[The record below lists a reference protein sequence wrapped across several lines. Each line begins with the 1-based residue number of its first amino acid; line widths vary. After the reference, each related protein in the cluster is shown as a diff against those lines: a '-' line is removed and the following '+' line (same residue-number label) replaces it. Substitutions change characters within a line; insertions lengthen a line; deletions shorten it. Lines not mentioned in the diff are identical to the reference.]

1 MISLIIA
8 ESSLELVPK
17 ELKSHASV
25 ISHAQKLG
33 KKPSEILLDNSWH
46 FAAMKGIKDE
56 IKRGRPDLVHFCI
69 LEATTIPLYQK
80 NKIKIYIHTIDDK
93 VIYLGENV
101 NIPKSYHRFE
111 GLIEKLFL
119 EKTIEANDNILLEIK
134 EKSFSDL
141 IDEINP
147 SKVIGLSSKGKKLS
161 IENTVLEM
169 PENCCL
175 VIGGFQKGHFS
186 DTVHN
191 RIDQLISIGDS
202 SYEAHVIVAR
212 MLYEYEKTIF
222 M

>member
-119 EKTIEANDNILLEIK
+119 EKTIVANGNVLLEIK

-141 IDEINP
+141 VDEIKP
-147 SKVIGLSSKGKKLS
+147 SKIIGLSSKGQKHS
-161 IENTVLEM
+161 FENTVLEM

-175 VIGGFQKGHFS
+175 VVGGFQKGHFS
-186 DTVHN
+186 DTVQS
-191 RIDQLISIGDS
+191 RINQLISIEDS
-202 SYEAHVIVAR
+202 SFEAHVIVAR

>member
-1 MISLIIA
+1 MISLILT

-17 ELKSHASV
+17 ELKSHPSV

-46 FAAMKGIKDE
+46 FAAMKGISNE

-69 LEATTIPLYQK
+69 LEATTIPLYKK

-93 VIYLGENV
+93 VIYFGENV
-101 NIPKSYHRFE
+101 KIPKSYHRFE

-119 EKTIEANDNILLEIK
+119 EKTIESNGNLLLEIK
-134 EKSFSDL
+134 EKSFSEL
-141 IDEINP
+141 IDEIKP
-147 SKVIGLSSKGKKLS
+147 SKVVGLSSKGEKHS
-161 IENTVLEM
+161 FENTISEM
-169 PENCCL
+169 PEHCCL
-175 VIGGFQKGHFS
+175 IVGGFQKGQFS
-186 DTVHN
+186 DIVQTRV
-191 RIDQLISIGDS
+191 DQLISIDDS
-202 SYEAHVIVAR
+202 SYEAHVVVAR

>member
-1 MISLIIA
+1 MISLILT

-17 ELKSHASV
+17 ELRSHPSIV
-25 ISHAQKLG
+25 SHAQKLG

-46 FAAMKGIKDE
+46 FAAMKGMSNE

-69 LEATTIPLYQK
+69 LEATTIPLYKK

-93 VIYLGENV
+93 VIYFGENV
-101 NIPKSYHRFE
+101 HVPKSYHRFE

-119 EKTIEANDNILLEIK
+119 EKTIEANGNVLLEIK
-134 EKSFSDL
+134 EKSFSEL
-141 IDEINP
+141 IDEIKP
-147 SKVIGLSSKGKKLS
+147 SKVVGLSSKGEKHS
-161 IENTVLEM
+161 FENIISEI

-175 VIGGFQKGHFS
+175 VIGGFQKGQFS
-186 DTVHN
+186 DIVN
-191 RIDQLISIGDS
+191 SRVDQLISIDAS
-202 SYEAHVIVAR
+202 SLEAHIVVAR